1 MNDKIINNIYNLND
15 DIKKII
21 YNYFIQFQFLE
32 KKKINNHVL
41 HFFYAKKLLKMYNY
55 KNILNIYSYN
65 YINHISTIN
74 CYHNDS
80 DNDSDYDNSY

>member
-21 YNYFIQFQFLE
+21 YNYFIQFQFIE

-41 HFFYAKKLLKMYNY
+41 KFFYAKKLLKMYNY
-55 KNILNIYSYN
+55 ENILNIYS
-65 YINHISTIN
+65 
-74 CYHNDS
+74 HNDINDNS
-80 DNDSDYDNSY
+80 AIDYYHNDSDYDN

>member
-21 YNYFIQFQFLE
+21 YNYFIQFQFIE

-41 HFFYAKKLLKMYNY
+41 KFFYSKKLLKMYNY
-55 KNILNIYSYN
+55 
-65 YINHISTIN
+65 
-74 CYHNDS
+74 
-80 DNDSDYDNSY
+80 